1 MKIGALIASYNQ
13 DDWDRVLAN
22 DYSRPPATPDCRMVE
37 DALALGALVEPLG
50 YDSLW
55 TTEHYGSPYSM
66 QPNPLQWLAYW
77 AGRTQR
83 VDLGSAVVVAPW
95 WNPVRLAAEL
105 SMLDNLLQGRR
116 LLIGLG
122 RGISEHE
129 YGSLGV
135 PRDKSREIFH
145 EVVDILRLAD
155 TREEFSY
162 DGEHFKVPPTSTRPQ
177 ARHRG
182 ALLDDARCAFTTH
195 GSATQAAEK
204 GLGQLFVAGEPLDV
218 MKQRVE
224 MYNGIRAEHG
234 MPPDRPIVLLWMHC
248 AKSRAR
254 IDKARHHHRL
264 QGQASSNHYFKWKT
278 SGFDGVK
285 GYEAYAQMQKRLESK
300 QGAPQ
305 TDHAPGAVLFGSP
318 QEILDVIGAY
328 KEALGTEY
336 LVLHASYGGMPLA
349 EAQASLELFA
359 SEVLPVVHKGL

>member
-1 MKIGALIASYNQ
+1 
-13 DDWDRVLAN
+13 
-22 DYSRPPATPDCRMVE
+22 
-37 DALALGALVEPLG
+37 
-50 YDSLW
+50 
-55 TTEHYGSPYSM
+55 
-66 QPNPLQWLAYW
+66 
-77 AGRTQR
+77 
-83 VDLGSAVVVAPW
+83 
-95 WNPVRLAAEL
+95 
-105 SMLDNLLQGRR
+105 
-116 LLIGLG
+116 
-122 RGISEHE
+122 
-129 YGSLGV
+129 
-135 PRDKSREIFH
+135 
-145 EVVDILRLAD
+145 
-155 TREEFSY
+155 
-162 DGEHFKVPPTSTRPQ
+162 
-177 ARHRG
+177 
-182 ALLDDARCAFTTH
+182 
-195 GSATQAAEK
+195 
-204 GLGQLFVAGEPLDV
+204 
-218 MKQRVE
+218 
-224 MYNGIRAEHG
+224 
-234 MPPDRPIVLLWMHC
+234 LWMHC